1 MRVII
6 AGTRTIKDH
15 RIVEQAI
22 NEAGFAI
29 TMIVSGGARGVDRI
43 GEMWASRQGLQCRVF
58 EALWNKYGKG
68 AGFKR
73 NEHMAR
79 FSDAL
84 IAVWDGKSKGTAD
97 MIERAKKHGLKVYV
111 KLVGEGERVPP
122 IRYNMDTLEGL

>member
-6 AGTRTIKDH
+6 AGTRSINDYKL
-15 RIVEQAI
+15 VERAI

-29 TMIVSGGARGVDRI
+29 TMIVSGGARGVDRL
-43 GEMWASRQGLQCRVF
+43 GEMWATRHGLQCRVF
-58 EALWNKYGKG
+58 EALWSKYGKG

-84 IAVWDGKSKGTAD
+84 ICLWDGKSPGTAD

-111 KLVGEGERVPP
+111 KVIGPKSYDCK
-122 IRYNMDTLEGL
+122 YNMDTLEGL